1 MNTIVAKGLSKRF
14 GSRQAVQDLQ
24 LEVAPGELVAM
35 VGENGA
41 GKSTVLSMLSGQLV
55 PDEGLALIDG
65 HDVYAEP
72 IASRRQLGLVGQ
84 DLLLPTHLTIEE
96 MASFVCQIKSIVRD
110 SDRFAHLL
118 EATDLADHVDRP
130 IGELSYG
137 MQRKA
142 AWIVALISQPRAM
155 LVDEGL
161 AGLDIASREALILEV
176 TARLESQV
184 GVLWIEHDVSA
195 IAAIVSRLIVLHG
208 GQAVETLAG
217 EEVRRLADD
226 GTLSANVRR
235 WTRPG

>member
-1 MNTIVAKGLSKRF
+1 MNSIVAKGLSKRF
-14 GSRQAVQDLQ
+14 GARQAVQDLE

-41 GKSTVLSMLSGQLV
+41 GKSTLLSMLSGQLV

-65 HDVYAEP
+65 HDVYADP

-84 DLLLPTHLTIEE
+84 DLLLPTHLTIQE
-96 MASFVCQIKSIVRD
+96 MAGFVCQIKSMVLD
-110 SDRFAHLL
+110 NDRLSHLL
-118 EATDLADHVDRP
+118 EATDLAEHVDRP

-142 AWIVALISQPRAM
+142 AWIVALLSRPRAM

-161 AGLDIASREALILEV
+161 AGLDIASREALIREV
-176 TARLESQV
+176 TAGLQNQV

-195 IAAIVSRLIVLHG
+195 IAAVVSRLIVLHG
-208 GQAVETLAG
+208 GRAIETLAG
-217 EEVRRLADD
+217 DEVRRLASD
-226 GTLSANVRR
+226 GTLSESVRR